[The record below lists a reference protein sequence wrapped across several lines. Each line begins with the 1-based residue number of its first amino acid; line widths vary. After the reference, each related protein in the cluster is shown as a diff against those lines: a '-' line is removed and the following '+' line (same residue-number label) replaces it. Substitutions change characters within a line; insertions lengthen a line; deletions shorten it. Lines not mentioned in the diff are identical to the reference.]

1 MQTLLCLQSLW
12 AMERRHTD
20 GFERSLEDN
29 IGMIIA
35 AGFDGIS
42 TDWRNRDT
50 ARRITSLLKPH
61 GKVAEGQCFPRTID
75 DLKPPNACRCWKA
88 GVGWRSRWIS
98 RCISRPIATA

>member
-1 MQTLLCLQSLW
+1 MQKLLCLQSLW

-50 ARRITSLLKPH
+50 ARRITSDLGTPQA
-61 GKVAEGQCFPRTID
+61 VASSCT
-75 DLKPPNACRCWKA
+75 
-88 GVGWRSRWIS
+88 RSTVSGFRE
-98 RCISRPIATA
+98 